1 MTAPPHEELALR
13 AMPQAEQATTVR
25 ITDQLSYEAA
35 SHLLLGIQALLK
47 EAEDF
52 FREPKSKAAQAH
64 QAICAAERKITDPL
78 TKARDALKGK
88 MSAYKA
94 WEEEQAELA
103 NRKAREEA
111 AAAHALEIEAQVEEA
126 EIHGASVD
134 ELRAIMEQPSTLPQP
149 AVRPVAAVRG
159 ISVREEWIAE
169 VTDLPAFLRAALA
182 DKTLLSVVQV
192 NAQKLN
198 QLARLMK
205 GTLRDVPGLRVM
217 RRPTISAS
225 RQGGIYQ

>member
-64 QAICAAERKITDPL
+64 QSICAAERKITDPL
-78 TKARDALKGK
+78 TKARDTLKNK
-88 MSAYKA
+88 MATYKA
-94 WEEEQAELA
+94 WEQEQAELA
-103 NRKAREEA
+103 NRKAREQA
-111 AAAHALEIEAQVEEA
+111 AAEHALDVEIQLEEA
-126 EIHGASVD
+126 ESRGASLQ
-134 ELRAIMEQPSTLPQP
+134 EIRAIMTQPSSLPQP
-149 AVRPVAAVRG
+149 AAKPVASVRG
-159 ISVREEWIAE
+159 ISVREDWFAE
-169 VTDLPAFLRAALA
+169 ITDLPAFLQAALA
-182 DKTLLSVVQV
+182 DKTLLSVIDINQS
-192 NAQKLN
+192 KLN

-205 GTLRDVPGLRVM
+205 GTLQDVPGLRM
-217 RRPTISAS
+217 IHRPAISAS
-225 RQGGIYQ
+225 RQGGIYR